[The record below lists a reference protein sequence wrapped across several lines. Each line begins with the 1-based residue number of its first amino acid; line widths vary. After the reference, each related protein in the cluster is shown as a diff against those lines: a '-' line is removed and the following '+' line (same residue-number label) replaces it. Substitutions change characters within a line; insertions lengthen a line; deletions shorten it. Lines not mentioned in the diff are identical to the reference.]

1 MFSTLLLLRML
12 LVSLGMFHLSSSQFL
27 TKICACMLF
36 CTLGR
41 LKLA

>member
-12 LVSLGMFHLSSSQFL
+12 LVSLGMFQLSSSQFL
-27 TKICACMLF
+27 TKVCACMLF
-36 CTLGR
+36 CTLGH